1 MTSGL
6 IGPKYRTKSSKL
18 LDLIRQTHEQLAKIS
33 LSNKCDRINSTE
45 ITNTSSL
52 LNTSEL
58 LNQNIFD
65 EMSTN
70 SLDYK
75 VELKDN
81 KTLNHLIDFLK
92 FDVLSNLEEHESLK
106 QEIIDLSFIAST
118 RSSSVKAIVDN
129 VLIEWKLVIDKTH
142 SKIIK
147 LERFKGSLNNLD
159 SKLNK
164 VREQIFG
171 WETYLNQECFVNLDL
186 VSFDQIIGKKAELEN
201 LLESLK
207 KRDNE
212 NQSLFKL
219 CLNANRHNGNRQNQ
233 MLISN
238 IKERWINLKTVTKEK
253 LYLIQNLWIL
263 LCDLNDQ
270 IEKFYMVLEKTESF
284 YQSTLQVGNNPNIMF
299 KLIQELYLTIQDDF
313 KLVKYLNESFVNFSK
328 LANYF
333 SCFELL
339 NKMKE
344 KFMSINGEWDNLHNE
359 IAIKIK
365 NVSIFTENI
374 LKPFQQSTNLN
385 SLI

>member
-1 MTSGL
+1 MEIKDNEQEFSKWKS
-6 IGPKYRTKSSKL
+6 IVTKSSKL
-18 LDLIRQTHEQLAKIS
+18 LDLIRHTHEQLAKIS

-65 EMSTN
+65 ELSTN

-106 QEIIDLSFIAST
+106 QEIIDLSIKAST
-118 RSSSVKAIVDN
+118 RSNSIKAIVDN
-129 VLIEWKLVIDKTH
+129 VLVEWKLVIDKTH
-142 SKIIK
+142 TKIIK

-171 WETYLNQECFVNLDL
+171 WETYLNQECFGNLDL

-233 MLISN
+233 LLITN
-238 IKERWINLKTVTKEK
+238 IKDRWTSLKTVTKEK
-253 LYLIQNLWIL
+253 LYLIQNLWIM

-270 IEKFYMVLEKTESF
+270 IEKFYMVLEKTETF
-284 YQSTLQVGNNPNIMF
+284 YQSTLQVGNNPNYMF

-313 KLVKYLNESFVNFSK
+313 KLIKYLNESFVNFSK

-339 NKMKE
+339 NKMKQ
-344 KFMSINGEWDNLHNE
+344 KFMAINGEWDNLHNE
-359 IAIKIK
+359 IAVKIK
-365 NVSIFTENI
+365 NVNNF
-374 LKPFQQSTNLN
+374 FF
-385 SLI
+385 